1 MYAQPPAITSIFERS
16 FTHDQIKINSFKL
29 GELNSGRMYPT
40 SLPEQRED
48 RSSWNTPRPEPLSL
62 SEQQK
67 RGPYGIPPPDRS
79 VGDESARPE
88 ISPRT
93 TNGER
98 LPPLS
103 SLFSSTQAPL
113 PARSPYSNPSPTFKP
128 RSPESS
134 VRKASSNHL
143 DQLPWDS
150 SYHRPRSEPSG
161 QYPFN
166 QQSPHSVSS
175 DRLPPPPRSVL
186 DHRKPESPG
195 YVDAADYRE
204 AQYGRSSASS
214 VRFSPG
220 SESSYRGYFPPMPK
234 DATSPYGHP
243 RDLKTS
249 PHIQLHEPEMRH
261 SYAGSPQSHT
271 LRNPYHQAPS
281 NALSSGP
288 TSPKDT
294 LGPKIWTGTH
304 FLPRFV
310 RQAEVPG
317 EGICYFYDDGT
328 HCKTVID
335 GEPVNAHW
343 GVTKAGKPRKRLAI
357 ACITCREKK
366 IKCDPDYP
374 RCVQCD
380 KFGRVCKFKNAPRG
394 GQGSPETPP
403 ADSEDTVTRSVSQ
416 LSELDGNKAEK
427 RDHYTPYHPGQ
438 QSPGSEIDEN
448 AAKRHRSAYDAYI
461 PVKTDRADGHYNQVR
476 YPAHQQLPSPS
487 LNYRSVDWCTRQA
500 TENPFETNEAL
511 SFDLLDNF
519 FTNTSC
525 TTYRFLPE
533 PHFRT
538 WVADRSIRKSPQDIM
553 LMYGLLALA
562 TVFSTA
568 DGAKLR
574 GEEFAAVCRCAA
586 EGSEFSLHLVQSKL
600 LLSLYYVATNKYH
613 ESLDFSGS
621 AVRVATWLGLN
632 VELGE
637 SEKGSNTTIFNLDR
651 VGYAECRRRTFWS
664 CYIMDHF
671 STFCNGHLNTI
682 NPKDIFLRY
691 PTTTKNFESLTEA
704 GAPFFVPSGALAQS
718 SLKDVGITAYMINI
732 LSIWGDIRDYNYRAS
747 KSANAA
753 VTEPFSA
760 FYASTIARLEGWR
773 ASLLPSAENT
783 IENLDAAVMEGSMGS
798 FVSLHALYHVSY
810 ANLHRY
816 GQFDSV
822 TTPSLKTSL
831 RTTFEHAN
839 AILDLGQNMAS
850 RSVRR
855 PTSPAASTKFSS
867 PYFGFII
874 VNAIDILSAK
884 GRLADITIFQARID
898 GASKVVDELAGF
910 WHSGR
915 LQQLQI
921 TERLEALVALP
932 LLTNG
937 WNAANSTSVGLRA
950 ADDAVLDA
958 ERGTFEMR
966 NSINPLSGRG
976 ARDNVYSA
984 TFEAWEDALKQ

>member
-48 RSSWNTPRPEPLSL
+48 RSSWNAPRPEPLAL
-62 SEQQK
+62 SEQHK
-67 RGPYGIPPPDRS
+67 RGPYTIPPPDRAL
-79 VGDESARPE
+79 GDESARPE

-128 RSPESS
+128 GSPESA
-134 VRKASSNHL
+134 VRKASANHL
-143 DQLPWDS
+143 DQLPWDP
-150 SYHRPRSEPSG
+150 SYRRPRSEPSG
-161 QYPFN
+161 QYPF

-195 YVDAADYRE
+195 YDAVSEYRE

-220 SESSYRGYFPPMPK
+220 SEASYRGYFPPMPK
-234 DATSPYGHP
+234 DASSPYGHP
-243 RDLKTS
+243 RDQKAS
-249 PHIQLHEPEMRH
+249 PHIQLHEPDMRH

-271 LRNPYHQAPS
+271 MRNPYHQPPS
-281 NALSSGP
+281 NALSLSSGP

-403 ADSEDTVTRSVSQ
+403 ADSEDAVTRSVSQ
-416 LSELDGNKAEK
+416 LSELDGNKTEK
-427 RDHYTPYHPGQ
+427 RDIHYAPYHQGQ
-438 QSPGSEIDEN
+438 RSPGSEIDEN
-448 AAKRHRSAYDAYI
+448 APKRHRSAYDAYL
-461 PVKTDRADGHYNQVR
+461 PVKADRADGHFNQVR
-476 YPAHQQLPSPS
+476 YSPHQQPSPS
-487 LNYRSVDWCTRQA
+487 LNYRSLDWCTRQA

-519 FTNTSC
+519 FLNNSC

-533 PHFRT
+533 PHFRA

-553 LMYGLLALA
+553 LLYGLLALA
-562 TVFSTA
+562 TVFSNA
-568 DGAKLR
+568 DGAKQR
-574 GEEFAAVCRCAA
+574 GEEFAAVCRCAG
-586 EGSEFSLHLVQSKL
+586 EGSEFSLHLVQSRL
-600 LLSLYYVATNKYH
+600 LLSLYYVAINKYH
-613 ESLDFSGS
+613 ESLDFCGS
-621 AVRVATWLGLN
+621 AVRAATWLGLN
-632 VELGE
+632 LELGE
-637 SEKGSNTTIFNLDR
+637 SEKGSSTTIFNLDR
-651 VGYAECRRRTFWS
+651 VG
-664 CYIMDHF
+664 
-671 STFCNGHLNTI
+671 TFCNGHLNTI

-691 PTTTKNFESLTEA
+691 PTTTKNFESLTDA

-718 SLKDVGITAYMINI
+718 SLKDVGSTAYMINI

-747 KSANAA
+747 KSPNVAA
-753 VTEPFSA
+753 TEPFSA
-760 FYASTIARLEGWR
+760 FYATTIARLEGWR
-773 ASLLPSAENT
+773 ASLLPTAENT
-783 IENLDAAVMEGSMGS
+783 IENLDAAVTDGTIGS
-798 FVSLHALYHVSY
+798 FVSMHSLYHVSY
-810 ANLHRY
+810 TNLHRY
-816 GQFDSV
+816 GKFDSAS
-822 TTPSLKTSL
+822 TPTLKTSL
-831 RTTFEHAN
+831 RTTHEHAT
-839 AILDLGQNMAS
+839 AIIDLGQNMAG
-850 RSVRR
+850 RSVRHPMR
-855 PTSPAASTKFSS
+855 RAAATKFAS

-884 GRLADITIFQARID
+884 GALADITTFRARID
-898 GASKVVDELAGF
+898 GAVKVVDELAAF
-910 WHSGR
+910 WHSAR
-915 LQQLQI
+915 LQQDQI
-921 TERLEALVALP
+921 RVRREALAGLP
-932 LLTNG
+932 MLLSNG
-937 WNAANSTSVGLRA
+937 WSAGSAAGE
-950 ADDAVLDA
+950 AVVDA
-958 ERGTFEMR
+958 EGGRFEMR
-966 NSINPLSGRG
+966 ASINALSGRG
-976 ARDNVYSA
+976 ARDNVYEASL
-984 TFEAWEDALKQ
+984 EAWEEAVKL

>member
-16 FTHDQIKINSFKL
+16 YAHDQIKINSLKL

-48 RSSWNTPRPEPLSL
+48 RSSWNAPRPEPLSL
-62 SEQQK
+62 SEQHK
-67 RGPYGIPPPDRS
+67 RGPYTIPPPDRAL
-79 VGDESARPE
+79 GDESARPE

-98 LPPLS
+98 LPSLS
-103 SLFSSTQAPL
+103 SLFSSAQAPL

-128 RSPESS
+128 RSPESAA
-134 VRKASSNHL
+134 RKASANHL
-143 DQLPWDS
+143 DQLWDP
-150 SYHRPRSEPSG
+150 SYRRPRSEPSG
-161 QYPFN
+161 QYPYN
-166 QQSPHSVSS
+166 QSPHSVSS

-195 YVDAADYRE
+195 YDAVSEYRE

-220 SESSYRGYFPPMPK
+220 SEASYRGYFPPMPK

-243 RDLKTS
+243 RDQKAS
-249 PHIQLHEPEMRH
+249 PHIQLHEPDMRH
-261 SYAGSPQSHT
+261 SYAGSPQSHAM
-271 LRNPYHQAPS
+271 RNPYHQTPP

-403 ADSEDTVTRSVSQ
+403 ADPEDAVTRSVSQ

-427 RDHYTPYHPGQ
+427 RDLHYAPYQQGQ
-438 QSPGSEIDEN
+438 RSPGSEIDEN
-448 AAKRHRSAYDAYI
+448 APKRHRSAYDAYM
-461 PVKTDRADGHYNQVR
+461 PVKADRAEGHFNPVYS
-476 YPAHQQLPSPS
+476 HQQPSPS
-487 LNYRSVDWCTRQA
+487 LNYRSLDWCTRQA

-511 SFDLLDNF
+511 SFDLLDNLF
-519 FTNTSC
+519 LNTSC

-533 PHFRT
+533 PHFRA

-553 LMYGLLALA
+553 LLYGLLALA

-568 DGAKLR
+568 EGAKQR
-574 GEEFAAVCRCAA
+574 GEEFAAVCRSAA
-586 EGSEFSLHLVQSKL
+586 EGSEFNLHLVQSRL
-600 LLSLYYVATNKYH
+600 LLSLYYVAINKYR
-613 ESLDFSGS
+613 ESLDFCGS
-621 AVRVATWLGLN
+621 AVRAATWLGLN

-651 VGYAECRRRTFWS
+651 VAYAECRRRTFWS

-682 NPKDIFLRY
+682 NPNNIFLRY
-691 PTTTKNFESLTEA
+691 PTTTKNCEALTDA
-704 GAPFFVPSGALAQS
+704 SAPFFVPSGALAQS

-732 LSIWGDIRDYNYRAS
+732 LAIWGDIRDYNYRAS
-747 KSANAA
+747 KSPNVA

-760 FYASTIARLEGWR
+760 FYATTIARLEGWR

-783 IENLDAAVMEGSMGS
+783 LENLDAAVKDGSVGS
-798 FVSLHALYHVSY
+798 FVSLHSLYLVSY

-816 GQFDSV
+816 GRFDSA
-822 TTPSLKTSL
+822 TTPTLKTSL
-831 RTTFEHAN
+831 RITFEHAN
-839 AILDLGQNMAS
+839 AILDLAQNMAS
-850 RSVRR
+850 RTVRL
-855 PTSPAASTKFSS
+855 PTTPAASTKFSS

-874 VNAIDILSAK
+874 VNAMDILSAK
-884 GRLADITIFQARID
+884 GRLADITTFHARIE
-898 GASKVVDELAGF
+898 GPSKIVDELASF
-910 WHSGR
+910 WHSAR
-915 LQQLQI
+915 LQQDQVKA
-921 TERLEALVALP
+921 RLEALLSLP

-937 WNAANSTSVGLRA
+937 WNAANSSA
-950 ADDAVLDA
+950 ADAGVRGVGEAVVDA
-958 ERGTFEMR
+958 ERGVFEMR
-966 NSINPLSGRG
+966 RSINSLEGRG
-976 ARDNVYSA
+976 ARDNVYAA
-984 TFEAWEDALKQ
+984 TFEVWEDAVKL

>member
-48 RSSWNTPRPEPLSL
+48 RSSWNAPRPEPLSL
-62 SEQQK
+62 SEQHK
-67 RGPYGIPPPDRS
+67 RGPYTIPPPDRPLS
-79 VGDESARPE
+79 DESARPE

-98 LPPLS
+98 LPSLS

-128 RSPESS
+128 GSPEST
-134 VRKASSNHL
+134 VRKASANHL
-143 DQLPWDS
+143 DQLSWDP
-150 SYHRPRSEPSG
+150 SYRRPRSEPSG

-166 QQSPHSVSS
+166 QHSPHSVSS
-175 DRLPPPPRSVL
+175 DRLPPPPRSVV

-195 YVDAADYRE
+195 YDSVSDYRE
-204 AQYGRSSASS
+204 AHYGRSSASS

-220 SESSYRGYFPPMPK
+220 SEASYRGGYFPPMPK
-234 DATSPYGHP
+234 DASSPYGHP
-243 RDLKTS
+243 RDLKAS
-249 PHIQLHEPEMRH
+249 PHIQLHEPDMRH

-271 LRNPYHQAPS
+271 MRTQYHQTPS
-281 NALSSGP
+281 IAHSSGP

-403 ADSEDTVTRSVSQ
+403 ADSEDAVTRSVSQ
-416 LSELDGNKAEK
+416 LSELDGNKVEK
-427 RDHYTPYHPGQ
+427 RELHYAPYHQGQ
-438 QSPGSEIDEN
+438 RSPGSEIDEN
-448 AAKRHRSAYDAYI
+448 APKRHRSTYEAYL
-461 PVKTDRADGHYNQVR
+461 PVKTDRADGQFNQVR
-476 YPAHQQLPSPS
+476 YSPHQQPSPIP
-487 LNYRSVDWCTRQA
+487 NYRSLDWCTRQA
-500 TENPFETNEAL
+500 TENPFEMNEAL

-519 FTNTSC
+519 FVNASC

-533 PHFRT
+533 QHFCS
-538 WVADRSIRKSPQDIM
+538 WVADRSIKKSPQDIM
-553 LMYGLLALA
+553 LLYGLLALA
-562 TVFSTA
+562 TVFSNA
-568 DGAKLR
+568 EGAKLR

-586 EGSEFSLHLVQSKL
+586 EGSEFSLHLVQSRL
-600 LLSLYYVATNKYH
+600 LLSLYYVAINKYH
-613 ESLDFSGS
+613 ESLDFCGS
-621 AVRVATWLGLN
+621 AVRAATWLGLN
-632 VELGE
+632 LELGE

-691 PTTTKNFESLTEA
+691 PTTTKNFEGLTDA
-704 GAPFFVPSGALAQS
+704 GAPFFEPSGALAQS
-718 SLKDVGITAYMINI
+718 SLTDVGLTAYMINI
-732 LSIWGDIRDYNYRAS
+732 LSIWGDVRDYNYRAS
-747 KSANAA
+747 KSPNVA

-760 FYASTIARLEGWR
+760 FYATTIARLEGWR

-783 IENLDAAVMEGSMGS
+783 IKNMDAAVIDGTIGS
-798 FVSLHALYHVSY
+798 FVSLHSLYHVSY
-810 ANLHRY
+810 TNLHRY
-816 GQFDSV
+816 GQLDSG
-822 TTPSLKTSL
+822 TTPTLKASL
-831 RTTFEHAN
+831 RTTYEHSN
-839 AILDLGQNMAS
+839 AIIDLAQNMAA
-850 RSVRR
+850 RSVRQ
-855 PTSPAASTKFSS
+855 PTIRASATKFSS

-874 VNAIDILSAK
+874 VAAIDILSAK
-884 GRLADITIFQARID
+884 GELADIITFHARVD
-898 GASKVVDELAGF
+898 GASKIVDELACF
-910 WHSGR
+910 WHSAR
-915 LQQLQI
+915 LQQVQI
-921 TERLEALVALP
+921 KERLGALLALP
-932 LLTNG
+932 AVPSNG
-937 WNAANSTSVGLRA
+937 WNATNAA
-950 ADDAVLDA
+950 ADGVRGVGGAVVDGGETA
-958 ERGTFEMR
+958 
-966 NSINPLSGRG
+966 
-976 ARDNVYSA
+976 
-984 TFEAWEDALKQ
+984 

>member
-48 RSSWNTPRPEPLSL
+48 RSSWNAPRTEPLSL
-62 SEQQK
+62 SEQHK
-67 RGPYGIPPPDRS
+67 RGPYNIPPPDRS
-79 VGDESARPE
+79 LGDESARPE

-128 RSPESS
+128 GSPESTA
-134 VRKASSNHL
+134 RKASSNHL
-143 DQLPWDS
+143 EQLQWDS
-150 SYHRPRSEPSG
+150 SYRRPRSEPSG
-161 QYPFN
+161 QYPYN
-166 QQSPHSVSS
+166 QRSPHSVSS
-175 DRLPPPPRSVL
+175 DRLPPPPRSVI
-186 DHRKPESPG
+186 DNRKPESPG
-195 YVDAADYRE
+195 YGDGASDYRE

-220 SESSYRGYFPPMPK
+220 SEAASWRGYFPPMPK
-234 DATSPYGHP
+234 DQTSPYGHP
-243 RDLKTS
+243 RDQKTS
-249 PHIQLHEPEMRH
+249 PHIQLHEPDMRH
-261 SYAGSPQSHT
+261 SYAGSPQSHAM
-271 LRNPYHQAPS
+271 RNPYHQAPS
-281 NALSSGP
+281 VALSSGP

-328 HCKTVID
+328 HCKTIID
-335 GEPVNAHW
+335 GEHVNAHW

-403 ADSEDTVTRSVSQ
+403 ADSEDAVTRSVSQ

-427 RDHYTPYHPGQ
+427 RDLHYAPYHQGQ
-438 QSPGSEIDEN
+438 RSPGSEIDEN
-448 AAKRHRSAYDAYI
+448 APKRHRSAYDAYM
-461 PVKTDRADGHYNQVR
+461 PVKVDRADGNFNQVR
-476 YPAHQQLPSPS
+476 YSPRQQPSPS
-487 LNYRSVDWCTRQA
+487 PNYRSLDWLTRQA

-511 SFDLLDNF
+511 SFELLDNF
-519 FTNTSC
+519 FLNTSC

-538 WVADRSIRKSPQDIM
+538 WVADRSIKKSPQDIM
-553 LMYGLLALA
+553 LLYGLLALA
-562 TVFSTA
+562 TVFSSA

-574 GEEFAAVCRCAA
+574 GEEFAAVCRSAA
-586 EGSEFSLHLVQSKL
+586 EGSEFSLHLVQSRL
-600 LLSLYYVATNKYH
+600 LLSLYYVAINKYH
-613 ESLDFSGS
+613 ESMDFCGS
-621 AVRVATWLGLN
+621 AIRVATWLGLN

-637 SEKGSNTTIFNLDR
+637 SEKGSNSTIFNLDR
-651 VGYAECRRRTFWS
+651 AGYAECRRRTFWS

-691 PTTTKNFESLTEA
+691 PTTTKNFESLSGTS
-704 GAPFFVPSGALAQS
+704 APFFDPSGALAQS

-732 LSIWGDIRDYNYRAS
+732 LSIWGDVRDYNYRAS
-747 KSANAA
+747 KSHSVA
-753 VTEPFSA
+753 VTEPFSS
-760 FYASTIARLEGWR
+760 FYATTIARLEGWR
-773 ASLLPSAENT
+773 ASLLPSTENT
-783 IENLDAAVMEGSMGS
+783 LENLDSAVMDGTLGS

-816 GQFDSV
+816 GLHESEA
-822 TTPSLKTSL
+822 TPTLKSSL
-831 RTTFEHAN
+831 RTIYVHAK
-839 AILDLGQNMAS
+839 AVLDLGQNMATRGS
-850 RSVRR
+850 RLSH
-855 PTSPAASTKFSS
+855 SPASTTKFSS

-884 GRLADITIFQARID
+884 GRLADISAFHARVD
-898 GASKVVDELAGF
+898 GASKVVDELASF
-910 WHSGR
+910 WHSAR
-915 LQQLQI
+915 LQQDQI
-921 TERLEALVALP
+921 KARLDSLAALP

-937 WNAANSTSVGLRA
+937 WNAANSA
-950 ADDAVLDA
+950 LDA
-958 ERGTFEMR
+958 SRGDAIVDAEKGTFEMR
-966 NSINPLSGRG
+966 NSINSLSGRG

-984 TFEAWEDALKQ
+984 TFEAWEDALKH

>member
-1 MYAQPPAITSIFERS
+1 MSQMYAQPPAITSIFERS

-48 RSSWNTPRPEPLSL
+48 RSSWNAPRPEPLAL
-62 SEQQK
+62 SEQHK
-67 RGPYGIPPPDRS
+67 RGPYTIPPPDRAL
-79 VGDESARPE
+79 GDESARPE

-128 RSPESS
+128 GSPESA
-134 VRKASSNHL
+134 VRKASANHL
-143 DQLPWDS
+143 DQLPWDP
-150 SYHRPRSEPSG
+150 SYRRPRSEPSG
-161 QYPFN
+161 QYPF

-195 YVDAADYRE
+195 YDAVSEYRE
-204 AQYGRSSASS
+204 SQYGRSSASCFLTIRAPEGAESLPTYPAPRAGHETLLRGIPS
-214 VRFSPG
+214 VSHHEEPI
-220 SESSYRGYFPPMPK
+220 PP
-234 DATSPYGHP
+234 T
-243 RDLKTS
+243 
-249 PHIQLHEPEMRH
+249 
-261 SYAGSPQSHT
+261 
-271 LRNPYHQAPS
+271 PS
-281 NALSSGP
+281 NALSLSSGP

-403 ADSEDTVTRSVSQ
+403 ADSEDAVTRSVSQ
-416 LSELDGNKAEK
+416 LSELDGNKTEK
-427 RDHYTPYHPGQ
+427 RDIHYAPYHQGQ
-438 QSPGSEIDEN
+438 RSPGSEIDEN
-448 AAKRHRSAYDAYI
+448 APKRHRSAYDAYL
-461 PVKTDRADGHYNQVR
+461 PVKADRADGHFNQVR
-476 YPAHQQLPSPS
+476 YSPHQQPSPS
-487 LNYRSVDWCTRQA
+487 LNYRSLDWCTRQA

-519 FTNTSC
+519 FLNNSC

-533 PHFRT
+533 PHFRA

-553 LMYGLLALA
+553 LLYGLLALA
-562 TVFSTA
+562 TVFSNA
-568 DGAKLR
+568 DGAKQR
-574 GEEFAAVCRCAA
+574 GEEFAAVCRCAG
-586 EGSEFSLHLVQSKL
+586 EGSEFSLHLVQSRL
-600 LLSLYYVATNKYH
+600 LLSLYYVAINKYH
-613 ESLDFSGS
+613 ESLDFCGS
-621 AVRVATWLGLN
+621 AVRAATWLGLN
-632 VELGE
+632 LELGE
-637 SEKGSNTTIFNLDR
+637 SEKGSSTTIFNLDR

-691 PTTTKNFESLTEA
+691 PTTTKNFESLTDA

-718 SLKDVGITAYMINI
+718 SLKDVGSTAYMINI

-747 KSANAA
+747 KSPNVAA
-753 VTEPFSA
+753 TEPFSA
-760 FYASTIARLEGWR
+760 FYATTIARLEGWR
-773 ASLLPSAENT
+773 ASLLPTAENT
-783 IENLDAAVMEGSMGS
+783 IENLDDAVTDGTIGS
-798 FVSLHALYHVSY
+798 FVSMHSLYHVSY
-810 ANLHRY
+810 TNLHRY
-816 GQFDSV
+816 GKFDSAS
-822 TTPSLKTSL
+822 TPTLKTSL
-831 RTTFEHAN
+831 RTTHEHAT
-839 AILDLGQNMAS
+839 AIIDLGQNMAG
-850 RSVRR
+850 RSVRHPMR
-855 PTSPAASTKFSS
+855 RAAATKFAS

-884 GRLADITIFQARID
+884 GALADITTFRARID
-898 GASKVVDELAGF
+898 GAVKVVDELAAF
-910 WHSGR
+910 WHSAR
-915 LQQLQI
+915 LQQDQI
-921 TERLEALVALP
+921 RVRREALAGLP
-932 LLTNG
+932 MLLSNG
-937 WNAANSTSVGLRA
+937 WSAGSAAGEAVVDAEGEGLR
-950 ADDAVLDA
+950 
-958 ERGTFEMR
+958 
-966 NSINPLSGRG
+966 
-976 ARDNVYSA
+976 
-984 TFEAWEDALKQ
+984 

>member
-1 MYAQPPAITSIFERS
+1 MSQMYAQPPAITSIFERS

-48 RSSWNTPRPEPLSL
+48 RSSWNAPRPEPLSL
-62 SEQQK
+62 SEQHK
-67 RGPYGIPPPDRS
+67 RGPYNTIPPPDRS
-79 VGDESARPE
+79 LGDESARPE

-98 LPPLS
+98 LPSLS

-113 PARSPYSNPSPTFKP
+113 PARSPYSNPSPTFKAG
-128 RSPESS
+128 SPESI
-134 VRKASSNHL
+134 VRKASANHL
-143 DQLPWDS
+143 DQLAWDP
-150 SYHRPRSEPSG
+150 SYRRPRSEPSG

-166 QQSPHSVSS
+166 QSPHSVSS
-175 DRLPPPPRSVL
+175 DRLPPPPRSVQ

-195 YVDAADYRE
+195 YDAVSEYRDG
-204 AQYGRSSASS
+204 QYGRSSASS

-220 SESSYRGYFPPMPK
+220 SEASYRGYFPPMPK
-234 DATSPYGHP
+234 DPSSPYGHP
-243 RDLKTS
+243 RDQKAS
-249 PHIQLHEPEMRH
+249 PHIQLHEPDMRH

-271 LRNPYHQAPS
+271 MRNPYHQPPS
-281 NALSSGP
+281 NVVSSGP

-310 RQAEVPG
+310 RQADVPG

-403 ADSEDTVTRSVSQ
+403 ADSEDVTRSVSQ

-427 RDHYTPYHPGQ
+427 RDLHYAPYHQGQ
-438 QSPGSEIDEN
+438 RSPGSEIDEN
-448 AAKRHRSAYDAYI
+448 APKRHRSAYDAYL
-461 PVKTDRADGHYNQVR
+461 PVKADRADGNFNQAR
-476 YPAHQQLPSPS
+476 YSPHQQPSPG

-519 FTNTSC
+519 FLNNSC

-533 PHFRT
+533 PHFRA

-553 LMYGLLALA
+553 LLYGLLALA
-562 TVFSTA
+562 TVFSNA
-568 DGAKLR
+568 DGAKQR

-586 EGSEFSLHLVQSKL
+586 EGSEFSLHLVQSRL
-600 LLSLYYVATNKYH
+600 LLSLYYVAINKYH
-613 ESLDFSGS
+613 ESLDFCGS
-621 AVRVATWLGLN
+621 AVRAATWLGLN
-632 VELGE
+632 LELGE
-637 SEKGSNTTIFNLDR
+637 SEKGSSATIFNLDR
-651 VGYAECRRRTFWS
+651 VGYEECRRRTFWS

-691 PTTTKNFESLTEA
+691 PTTTKNFDSLTDTS
-704 GAPFFVPSGALAQS
+704 APFFVPSGALAQS

-747 KSANAA
+747 KSPTVAL
-753 VTEPFSA
+753 TSPFSA
-760 FYASTIARLEGWR
+760 FYATTTARLEGWR

-783 IENLDAAVMEGSMGS
+783 IENLDAAVLDGTIGS
-798 FVSLHALYHVSY
+798 FASLHSLYHVSY
-810 ANLHRY
+810 TNLHRY
-816 GQFDSV
+816 GHFDAA
-822 TTPSLKTSL
+822 TLPTLKTSL
-831 RTTFEHAN
+831 RTTYEHAS
-839 AILDLGQNMAS
+839 AILDLGHNMAG
-850 RSVRR
+850 RSIRHPLRR
-855 PTSPAASTKFSS
+855 AAATKFSS

-884 GRLADITIFQARID
+884 GAIADIASFGARIE
-898 GASKVVDELAGF
+898 GAVGVVDELASF
-910 WHSGR
+910 WHSAR
-915 LQQLQI
+915 LQREQI
-921 TERLEALVALP
+921 KERCEALAGLR
-932 LLTNG
+932 TGSGG
-937 WNAANSTSVGLRA
+937 WNAANVGGGE
-950 ADDAVLDA
+950 AVVDA
-958 ERGTFEMR
+958 ERGVFEMR
-966 NSINPLSGRG
+966 SAINALSGRG
-976 ARDNVYSA
+976 ARDNVYEASLA
-984 TFEAWEDALKQ
+984 AWEDAVKL